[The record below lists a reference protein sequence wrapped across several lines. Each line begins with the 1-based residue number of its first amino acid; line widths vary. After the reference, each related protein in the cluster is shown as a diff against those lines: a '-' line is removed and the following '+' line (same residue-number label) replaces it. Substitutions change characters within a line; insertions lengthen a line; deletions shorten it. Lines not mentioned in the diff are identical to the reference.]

1 MARPLRL
8 LFPGCQAQITLTG
21 VTLKFYFKTNY
32 SCNSF
37 IHPKIL
43 VKGISHLIAG

>member
-21 VTLKFYFKTNY
+21 VMALY
-32 SCNSF
+32 
-37 IHPKIL
+37 IIKIT
-43 VKGISHLIAG
+43 KK